1 MGTVVWP
8 SQLSTEIPAT
18 TFLGGYEAPSRTN
31 GAHSSIQRHHHMFQ
45 HRSSNPNLNL
55 GTLSHLPSFF
65 HHPYHD
71 NDDIVSWT
79 PDIDIRETPLA
90 FHIDVEIPGVAD
102 KASILIHLTSP
113 RTLLVRGKAIRPS
126 LSLPLTKNGA
136 KPGEDDKDKIAAADA
151 NDDERAVSG
160 QQERLI
166 HSERKIGQWVRF
178 FKLPHDTDVKSVN
191 VRLEAG
197 LLRICV
203 LKPKDGAAKDCGYVE
218 VMIDDTASFPI

>member
-1 MGTVVWP
+1 M
-8 SQLSTEIPAT
+8 
-18 TFLGGYEAPSRTN
+18 
-31 GAHSSIQRHHHMFQ
+31 
-45 HRSSNPNLNL
+45 
-55 GTLSHLPSFF
+55 
-65 HHPYHD
+65 
-71 NDDIVSWT
+71 
-79 PDIDIRETPLA
+79 
-90 FHIDVEIPGVAD
+90 
-102 KASILIHLTSP
+102 
-113 RTLLVRGKAIRPS
+113 RGQAIRPS
-126 LSLPLTKNGA
+126 LSLPLTTNGA